1 MTQTLGLIS
10 AFERMAQHHA
20 TQDAYV
26 WQDQSCTHAAF
37 LTAVQQQAAVLEA
50 VQWQPGD
57 RLVVLSTNRPE
68 VMVLLGA
75 CAWLGLVMV
84 PINPKLAAQ
93 ELQQQIQDTSPKL
106 VVVSPELVPALAE
119 VSQVPCWHMRD
130 AAHAGIG
137 PVGADSN
144 SAFESALPAQAAL
157 RRSDAAVLML
167 FTAAVDGRAKA
178 AVLTQGNL
186 VSAAQQL
193 GQAWSLTTQDRF
205 LGVLPLFHAA
215 GLGLCLALQLAGG
228 SSVLLAQFQPPECA
242 QAMAR
247 AKVSVVATFS
257 PMLDALLDATQAL
270 GDGGQ
275 YVRIATGLE
284 TPEARERMAT
294 RWPQATFWSAYGQ
307 AEVSSMVCVGPA
319 HAKPGASGRVLPG
332 SEIGVFD
339 ARGQALE
346 IGTEGEI
353 GVRGPSVFAG
363 YWHPE
368 RLQPVTTT
376 MQHGWHMTGDL
387 GRIDAEGWLWFTGRA
402 AHKQLIKTGGEN
414 VYPLEVEQ
422 ALLSHAAVL
431 EAYVFGRPDPKWGE
445 AVHAVCALQPGAN
458 ISGQELI
465 DHVALRLARY
475 KRPQTVVFAPAP
487 LKRSAA

>member
-1 MTQTLGLIS
+1 
-10 AFERMAQHHA
+10 
-20 TQDAYV
+20 
-26 WQDQSCTHAAF
+26 
-37 LTAVQQQAAVLEA
+37 
-50 VQWQPGD
+50 
-57 RLVVLSTNRPE
+57 
-68 VMVLLGA
+68 
-75 CAWLGLVMV
+75 
-84 PINPKLAAQ
+84 
-93 ELQQQIQDTSPKL
+93 
-106 VVVSPELVPALAE
+106 
-119 VSQVPCWHMRD
+119 
-130 AAHAGIG
+130 
-137 PVGADSN
+137 
-144 SAFESALPAQAAL
+144 
-157 RRSDAAVLML
+157 
-167 FTAAVDGRAKA
+167 
-178 AVLTQGNL
+178 
-186 VSAAQQL
+186 
-193 GQAWSLTTQDRF
+193 
-205 LGVLPLFHAA
+205 
-215 GLGLCLALQLAGG
+215 
-228 SSVLLAQFQPPECA
+228 
-242 QAMAR
+242 
-247 AKVSVVATFS
+247 
-257 PMLDALLDATQAL
+257 
-270 GDGGQ
+270 
-275 YVRIATGLE
+275 
-284 TPEARERMAT
+284 
-294 RWPQATFWSAYGQ
+294 
-307 AEVSSMVCVGPA
+307 MVCVGPA

-346 IGTEGEI
+346 IGAEGEI